1 MRKSKVDPQTRLEQ
15 LLIKLRERDYR
26 LTPQRVELIRL
37 IATSEGHPSASRLYD
52 QIKVQFPTMSLATVY
67 KTLDLLKE
75 LGEVLEINLRDD
87 SHYDGNKPYPHPHL
101 ICTNCQKIMDGELD
115 TAVRNIVQAV
125 EKKFGFRIAKH
136 QLDFY
141 GLCSECQNK
150 SK

>member
-1 MRKSKVDPQTRLEQ
+1 MTDSQVRFEQ
-15 LLIKLRERDYR
+15 LIAKLREGEYR

-37 IATSEGHPSASRLYD
+37 IAASEGHPSASRLYN

-75 LGEVLEINLRDD
+75 LGEVLEIGLRDD

-101 ICTNCQKIMDGELD
+101 ICTKCQKIMDGELD
-115 TAVRNIVQAV
+115 TAVKNIVQEV
-125 EKKFGFRIAKH
+125 EQNFGFKILRH

-141 GLCSECQNK
+141 GVCPDCQNK
-150 SK
+150 SE

>member
-1 MRKSKVDPQTRLEQ
+1 MNDPQVRFEQ
-15 LLIKLRERDYR
+15 LIAKLKERQYR
-26 LTPQRVELIRL
+26 ITPQRVELIRL
-37 IATSEGHPSASRLYD
+37 IAASKGHPSASQLYN

-75 LGEVLEINLRDD
+75 VGEVLEIGLRDD

-101 ICTNCQKIMDGELD
+101 ICMKCQKIMDGELD
-115 TAVRNIVQAV
+115 VAVGKIVQEV
-125 EKKFGFRIAKH
+125 ENNFGFRVVKH

-141 GLCSECQNK
+141 GLCPDCQKK

>member
-1 MRKSKVDPQTRLEQ
+1 MTGLDTRFEY
-15 LLIKLRERDYR
+15 LIAKLKERNYR

-37 IATSEGHPSASRLYD
+37 IAASEGHPSASQLYA
-52 QIKVQFPTMSLATVY
+52 QIKDQFPTLSLATVY

-101 ICTNCQKIMDGELD
+101 ICMKCQSIVDGELE
-115 TAVRNIVQAV
+115 TAVSTIINDV
-125 EKKFGFRIAKH
+125 EENYGFQIQKY

-141 GLCSECQNK
+141 GVCPDCQNEG
-150 SK
+150 

>member
-1 MRKSKVDPQTRLEQ
+1 MINMTDSQVRFEQ
-15 LLIKLRERDYR
+15 LIVRLKESNYR

-37 IATSEGHPSASRLYD
+37 IAASEGHPSAAGLYS
-52 QIKVQFPTMSLATVY
+52 QIKVRFPTMSLATVY

-75 LGEVLEINLRDD
+75 LGEVLEIGLRDD

-101 ICTNCQKIMDGELD
+101 ICMKCKKIMDGELD
-115 TAVRNIVQAV
+115 VAV
-125 EKKFGFRIAKH
+125 EKIVQEVENSFGFRVVKH

-141 GLCSECQNK
+141 GLCPDCQKK